1 MPYAVLEKKI
11 AMVPPQFMDE
21 LSAFVDFILFK
32 QGKMQEPAAKD
43 SCVRLI
49 RPLPGYGDK
58 ISVKG
63 DFFSDDS
70 ELWENA

>member
-11 AMVPPQFMDE
+11 SMVPPQFMDE

-32 QGKMQEPAAKD
+32 QGKSQKLAGQDGCM
-43 SCVRLI
+43 RLI
-49 RPLPGYGDK
+49 RPLPGYGSK

-63 DFFSDDS
+63 DIFSDDS
-70 ELWENA
+70 NLWENA